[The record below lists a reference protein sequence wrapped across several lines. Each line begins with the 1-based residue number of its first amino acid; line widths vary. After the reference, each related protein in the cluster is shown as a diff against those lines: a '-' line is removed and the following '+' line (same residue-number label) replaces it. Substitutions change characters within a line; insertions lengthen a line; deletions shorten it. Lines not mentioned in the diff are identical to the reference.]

1 MSVYNRDSKKWQTVF
16 PSLVQSCFFLYLGN
30 EKATSSPCLQLLHY
44 DTNLQDKCHNFYG
57 CVFTTFF
64 WVTRPDSTWVK
75 SKSYFGHFNRTNSH
89 TLFFHGAFKYYA
101 RHNICVASGQSI
113 ADLYNEHQ
121 DPFDKVLDDDMCRSA
136 MYLYSKLKL
145 EADNEL
151 LTLAYPA
158 CPEASANDEKDR
170 LLLTMDGNFSQKC
183 KKDPTIYDE
192 DNHIPLIDGMWVKK
206 EEFAGVEDAAPS
218 REALERENNFKAAGT
233 GKRKHNQY
241 PVTGLFACVCPRH
254 EIVRKLADMD
264 SSEGFKY
271 PTAILRTLLSGAN
284 RPHHK
289 VMAMYDVACLY
300 EKTYSGVLTDLGYT
314 GGDVGCANIP
324 CLRPHWALPSFAEP
338 PQLRRVRAH

>member
-1 MSVYNRDSKKWQTVF
+1 
-16 PSLVQSCFFLYLGN
+16 
-30 EKATSSPCLQLLHY
+30 
-44 DTNLQDKCHNFYG
+44 
-57 CVFTTFF
+57 
-64 WVTRPDSTWVK
+64 
-75 SKSYFGHFNRTNSH
+75 
-89 TLFFHGAFKYYA
+89 
-101 RHNICVASGQSI
+101 
-113 ADLYNEHQ
+113 
-121 DPFDKVLDDDMCRSA
+121 
-136 MYLYSKLKL
+136 
-145 EADNEL
+145 
-151 LTLAYPA
+151 
-158 CPEASANDEKDR
+158 
-170 LLLTMDGNFSQKC
+170 MDGNFSQKC
-183 KKDPTIYDE
+183 KKDPTIYGE

-300 EKTYSGVLTDLGYT
+300 EKTYSGILTDLGYT
-314 GGDVGCANIP
+314 GGGCWLCQYSMPTPTLGLARLCGTP
-324 CLRPHWALPSFAEP
+324 ATPSSSGALTVKLPNGSG
-338 PQLRRVRAH
+338 LT